1 MLATLWSSVPLFA
14 QDIELPGAKMTLQ
27 QFFNLVEKQSDY
39 SFAYNEGVLDLEAKV
54 SSKGGI
60 FSLEQALDAVLSQVD
75 ARYTL
80 KGKQILITKN
90 EKPVR
95 KYSGRVFDETHQ
107 ILPGAVVMCEDASI
121 AAVCDSDGRYSIEC
135 PEGTLLQVYFTG
147 YELQKFHTSSR
158 TQIDVFLNLDKNILE
173 DAVIIG
179 YGAVKRKD
187 ITTAV
192 SVVSTQD
199 VENRPLISAA
209 SILQGKAAG
218 VQVVQPSGMPGTAL
232 SVRVRGATSVQGGV
246 S

>member
-1 MLATLWSSVPLFA
+1 MKRLRIILMLATLLSSVHLFA
-14 QDIELPGAKMTLQ
+14 QEMTLQ

-80 KGKQILITKN
+80 KGKQILITKK

-147 YELQKFHTSSR
+147 YELQKLYLTR
-158 TQIDVFLNLDKNILE
+158 
-173 DAVIIG
+173 
-179 YGAVKRKD
+179 
-187 ITTAV
+187 
-192 SVVSTQD
+192 
-199 VENRPLISAA
+199 
-209 SILQGKAAG
+209 
-218 VQVVQPSGMPGTAL
+218 
-232 SVRVRGATSVQGGV
+232 
-246 S
+246 